1 MDYIIR
7 KMKSCEL
14 SKYNNICD
22 MKDQS
27 RRTEFWKDQIE
38 KGNRITYV
46 CIQNDN
52 FLGEGSL
59 MKRVKDSDY
68 TIEGKRIYLSRMVVK
83 EGNRNLGI
91 VAKYCKNYFIMQLK
105 KAIVRC
111 QWVLIWII

>member
-68 TIEGKRIYLSRMVVK
+68 TIEGKRFIFPIWWLKK
-83 EGNRNLGI
+83 EIETWEL